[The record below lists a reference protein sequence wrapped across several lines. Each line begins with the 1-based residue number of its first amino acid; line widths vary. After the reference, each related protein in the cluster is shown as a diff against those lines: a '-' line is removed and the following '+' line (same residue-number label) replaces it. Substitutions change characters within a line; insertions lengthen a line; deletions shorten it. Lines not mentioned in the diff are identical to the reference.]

1 MSHGPDRFD
10 APHNPRARAPRP
22 GLRIGDWMVDP
33 NLDEISKN
41 GQVVK
46 LEPRTMRLLL
56 YLAANHDR
64 VVGLQELL
72 DEIWPSVIVTT
83 QSVYSTIAQLRHT
96 LGCSGDSP
104 AYISTVP
111 KKGYRLIADVNDQLG
126 TSVSSAPATI
136 TKDTPSQNIA
146 AAAELIPDGRPPRNT
161 WSRTRRWAMGV
172 GALVITIAAILV
184 LMQLKR
190 VAPQPSSHV
199 EAKPVTVPEHSVAVL
214 PFIDMSEKK
223 DEGYFADGLSE
234 ELISVLSQTP
244 DLRVPAR
251 TSSFYFKDKAPP
263 IADIARALGVT
274 YLLEGSVRKSGA
286 TLRITAQ
293 LVRADNGYHVWSE
306 SYDRPVEDIF
316 SIQDD
321 IAGAVAKALRVSLLG
336 ASPSRSITTANPE
349 AYSLYLQGR
358 LLEQRVAAGEYESAV
373 TYLKKALALDPKF
386 AAAWAELART
396 QIQFFRIFANR
407 PVEEVRRESLAAAGR
422 AVSLDPNLPEAHLA
436 MGMLGI
442 YVNWDWSAAESE
454 FNRALELDPGS
465 AEALLGLGKVAVI
478 TGRYEDGL
486 QLLNSAIVRDPLN
499 DGAYQWLAH
508 VQSRRRQY
516 AQAEA
521 ARRNAVQLNPAGGNV
536 HQWLG
541 YELLVQGKSAEAL
554 REFEKSEDPGVRRI
568 GVMLALDALGRTRE
582 AEEVEAEEEERSAN
596 EMAANIAA
604 FYACRKDGDRAFPWL
619 DRGYRQRDDYLI
631 TFVGDFCFDKLKG
644 DPRYAAF
651 LRKMNLAGGSH
662 DPSQ

>member
-10 APHNPRARAPRP
+10 APHNPQARAERPR
-22 GLRIGDWMVDP
+22 LRIGDWMVDP

-41 GQVVK
+41 GEVVK

-56 YLAANHDR
+56 YLAANHNR
-64 VVGLQELL
+64 VVGLEELF
-72 DEIWPSVIVTT
+72 DEVWPSVIVTT

-111 KKGYRLIADVNDQLG
+111 KKGYRLIADVNDRLG
-126 TSVSSAPATI
+126 TPVSSVPATI
-136 TKDTPSQNIA
+136 IKDTPSQGIA
-146 AAAELIPDGRPPRNT
+146 ASAEEPIPSLADGRPPRNT

-172 GALVITIAAILV
+172 AALVITIAAVLV
-184 LMQLKR
+184 LMQLKH
-190 VAPQPSSHV
+190 VAPQPSSRV
-199 EAKPVTVPEHSVAVL
+199 EQKPVAAPEHSVAVL

-234 ELISVLSQTP
+234 ELISMLSQTP

-251 TSSFYFKDKAPP
+251 TSSFYFKDKPPP
-263 IADIARALGVT
+263 IADIARALGVR

-293 LVRADNGYHVWSE
+293 LIRADNGYHVWSE
-306 SYDRPVEDIF
+306 TYDRPVEDIF

-321 IAGAVAKALRVSLLG
+321 IAESVVKALKVSLLG
-336 ASPSRSITTANPE
+336 TSSSRSVTTANPE

-358 LLEQRVAAGEYESAV
+358 LLERRIAAGEYESAV
-373 TYLKKALALDPKF
+373 AYLKKALELDPKF

-407 PVEEVRRESLAAAGR
+407 PVAEVRRESLAAAGR
-422 AVSLDPNLPEAHLA
+422 AISLDPNLPEAHLA

-442 YVNWDWSAAESE
+442 YVDWDWSGAKSE
-454 FNRALELDPGS
+454 FNKALELDPGG
-465 AEALLGLGKVAVI
+465 AEPLLGLGKVAVI
-478 TGRYEDGL
+478 TGRYEQAL
-486 QLLNSAIVRDPLN
+486 ELLNSAIVRDPLN

-508 VQSRRRQY
+508 VQSRRRLY

-521 ARRNAVQLNPAGGNV
+521 ARRKAVELNPAGGNV

-554 REFEKSEDPGVRRI
+554 LEFEKPEDPGVRRI

-582 AEEVEAEEEERSAN
+582 AEEVEAEEEKESAN

-604 FYACRKDGDRAFPWL
+604 FYACRKDGDRAFSWL
-619 DRGYRQRDDYLI
+619 DRAYRQRDDYLI

-644 DPRYAAF
+644 DPRYGAF
-651 LRKMNLAGGSH
+651 LRKMNFAGGG
-662 DPSQ
+662 